1 MLFLLLLL
9 FIAGPLVVHEGLR
22 LVDLHTQCTQ
32 HWIENALLIQNGIC
46 SDPRQR
52 HAHGAK
58 MEQTCREAEQE
69 NKVSPEACA
78 FRELWRQ
85 GGVYQLWS
93 SVVGNP
99 WMLFGLFGVTL
110 LFAFQAWQYRAQRAM
125 QERLYL
131 ETVAAVRPPQAL
143 APAPQALPAPQ
154 QQPPIQLIMPSQWLD
169 PRHRYDD
176 DVEHYV
182 YGGGGGGGGAPR
194 LQQRSRVD
202 L

>member
-1 MLFLLLLL
+1 
-9 FIAGPLVVHEGLR
+9 
-22 LVDLHTQCTQ
+22 
-32 HWIENALLIQNGIC
+32 
-46 SDPRQR
+46 
-52 HAHGAK
+52 

-85 GGVYQLWS
+85 GGLYQLWS
-93 SVVGNP
+93 SVVSNH
-99 WMLFGLFGVTL
+99 WMLFGLCGVTL
-110 LFAFQAWQYRAQRAM
+110 LFLFQAYQYRAQRQM
-125 QERLYL
+125 QERLYK
-131 ETVAAVRPPQAL
+131 ETVAAVQPRAPIAAPPTIPAI
-143 APAPQALPAPQ
+143 AP
-154 QQPPIQLIMPSQWLD
+154 QPPIQLIMPSQWLD

-182 YGGGGGGGGAPR
+182 YGAPPR